1 MKMSQ
6 IEKQVTSGIPS
17 VDQERR
23 VLKLPYATLY
33 QSEMSLVWFLDIL
46 ILFCIYTLL
55 WRAPTKQNISF
66 DMLWFESDSLYA
78 LLSNYRSYLQLDN
91 IFP

>member
-1 MKMSQ
+1 MKISQ
-6 IEKQVTSGIPS
+6 IEKQLTSGILS

-33 QSEMSLVWFLDIL
+33 QSKMSLVWFLDIL

-55 WRAPTKQNISF
+55 WGAPPKQNISF
-66 DMLWFESDSLYA
+66 NMLWSESVSLYA
-78 LLSNYRSYLQLDN
+78 ILSNLKI
-91 IFP
+91 IFTTWQ